1 MFDEETAVAWKA
13 VPRHAVV
20 VAGDGTELGTVE
32 EILGDEEEDI
42 FHGVALKRAE
52 DGEPV
57 EVPAGRI
64 TKMTMEHV
72 VTDLTQDEA
81 KALPAYPK
89 R

>member
-1 MFDEETAVAWKA
+1 MFDEETVVAWKA
-13 VPRHAVV
+13 VPKHALV
-20 VAGDGTELGTVE
+20 VASDGTELGAVE

-52 DGEPV
+52 DGELV

-72 VTDLTQDEA
+72 VTDLTPDEA
-81 KALPAYPK
+81 KALPAYRK